1 MFHLVRSILVASF
14 LVVVA
19 PFASA
24 GELININKAD
34 AAAIAEN
41 LSGIGQ
47 SKAVAIVEYRKA
59 NGNFTSIDDLTKVKG
74 IGNKILDRN
83 RALISLTSKPSSATA
98 KASTTGSKEKPVQ
111 PAAAGS

>member
-14 LVVVA
+14 LVLLS

-83 RALISLTSKPSSATA
+83 RALISLTSKPSATTA
-98 KASTTGSKEKPVQ
+98 KASPAAGEKKPVQ